1 MLSSPTQSNIT
12 VTGYMLFN
20 GYLNELKWNTIHLE
34 FNFNYGQLHKAR
46 FQCSE
51 TTRGEWPPY
60 WILQTQ
66 NIFIIPE
73 SSVGQC

>member
-1 MLSSPTQSNIT
+1 MLSSPTLSNVT

-20 GYLNELKWNTIHLE
+20 GYLNELKWNTIRLE

-51 TTRGEWPPY
+51 TTRG
-60 WILQTQ
+60 
-66 NIFIIPE
+66 
-73 SSVGQC
+73 